1 MVIKTDKLKATLKAR
16 RAQAETAWT
25 FFQQWLKAPLTTA
38 AISPSSKELA
48 AEMMREVPK
57 DSKYVVELGG
67 GTGVF
72 TEALLEHGIAG
83 ERLLVFELNETLHL
97 HLRTRFPQANVVC
110 ADARE
115 LPKVVEQAHFCAPGE
130 VDVIVSGLGLL
141 SMSKELQQDILEAAF
156 AVLAPQGR
164 LVQFTYGPTCPVKRE
179 VMKALG
185 LHARRTGWTIWNV
198 PPASVYVIKRSVAKR
213 VKAVRA

>member
-1 MVIKTDKLKATLKAR
+1 MVIKTDKLKATLQAR

-57 DSKYVVELGG
+57 DSNYVVELGG

-72 TEALLEHGIAG
+72 TEALLAHGIAG

-115 LPKVVEQAHFCAPGE
+115 LPKIVEQAHFCAPGE

-141 SMSKELQQDILEAAF
+141 SMSKELQHDILEAAF
-156 AVLAPQGR
+156 AVLSPQGR

-179 VMKALG
+179 VMKSLG
-185 LHARRTGWTIWNV
+185 LHARRTGFTIWNV
-198 PPASVYVIKRSVAKR
+198 PPASVYVIKKSVAKR